1 MLILFNIFGALE
13 SIAVIYPSARIL
25 LFFTIESLGDPASL

>member
-1 MLILFNIFGALE
+1 MDAALLNVFGALE

-25 LFFTIESLGDPASL
+25 LFFEVSF